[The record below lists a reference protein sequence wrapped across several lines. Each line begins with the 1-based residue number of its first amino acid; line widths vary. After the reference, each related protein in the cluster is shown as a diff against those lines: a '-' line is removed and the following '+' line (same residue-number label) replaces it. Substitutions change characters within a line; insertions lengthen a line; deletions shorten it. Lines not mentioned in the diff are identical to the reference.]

1 MGMIR
6 IKRNNMELQEP
17 EIVDVLQE
25 VARNL
30 WASPIKIFLSLTLS
44 WSEFKKLVQV
54 LALAR
59 IKTMT
64 QLQLAFTSINNYT
77 SK

>member
-6 IKRNNMELQEP
+6 IKRNTMELQEP

-30 WASPIKIFLSLTLS
+30 
-44 WSEFKKLVQV
+44 
-54 LALAR
+54 
-59 IKTMT
+59 
-64 QLQLAFTSINNYT
+64 
-77 SK
+77 